1 MQERLNLKHD
11 SLERFSSDMTAQ
23 RGVRA
28 AFELSWDALN
38 EDSQKL
44 SCLLSLFAPAPIPW
58 NLVEEC
64 LSDINEEYLENRR
77 DELINYN
84 LLEDKDNYRLH
95 ALIREFFIDKLKDS
109 DSIETTKIT
118 ICKGVV
124 KIAETAN
131 NYEHITPK
139 KVTEFEDFTPH
150 IIEVAEN
157 LYPSLTND
165 NLITPFWA
173 LGWFYLRPGFY
184 SYSQSWLKKGREIL
198 KERGLEQSPYY
209 AEATHNLAIAY
220 KNQQKYE
227 KVESLYKEA
236 LDIYEKLSIN
246 TDSSI
251 DNISDDSNRHK
262 HYKAIAII
270 SIHLAN
276 VYRDKK
282 KDEKYEEIEFLY
294 QKASQALEDLKAL
307 DTYQEPL
314 TDDIVYLYYHWV
326 RFYYLQK
333 EYQKAESLSLKALK
347 ISEEELPKESFSV
360 AMIYKH
366 LALIYNYKS
375 EYEKAKAEI
384 QKALRIT
391 RELRGEKDSKYA
403 NLLNDLAII
412 YLSQGK
418 HKDAKSQ
425 CWQALDVYKE
435 LLISAYKELLISEN
449 LASTAEDIVTILKTL
464 AETCKFQGCSKED
477 KICFQEY
484 LNLFKTS
491 LGEKHLYT
499 QEVLKLSNI
508 FK

>member
-1 MQERLNLKHD
+1 M
-11 SLERFSSDMTAQ
+11 
-23 RGVRA
+23 
-28 AFELSWDALN
+28 
-38 EDSQKL
+38 
-44 SCLLSLFAPAPIPW
+44 
-58 NLVEEC
+58 
-64 LSDINEEYLENRR
+64 
-77 DELINYN
+77 
-84 LLEDKDNYRLH
+84 
-95 ALIREFFIDKLKDS
+95 
-109 DSIETTKIT
+109 
-118 ICKGVV
+118 
-124 KIAETAN
+124 
-131 NYEHITPK
+131 
-139 KVTEFEDFTPH
+139 
-150 IIEVAEN
+150 
-157 LYPSLTND
+157 
-165 NLITPFWA
+165 
-173 LGWFYLRPGFY
+173 
-184 SYSQSWLKKGREIL
+184 
-198 KERGLEQSPYY
+198 
-209 AEATHNLAIAY
+209 
-220 KNQQKYE
+220 
-227 KVESLYKEA
+227 
-236 LDIYEKLSIN
+236 
-246 TDSSI
+246 
-251 DNISDDSNRHK
+251 
-262 HYKAIAII
+262 
-270 SIHLAN
+270 
-276 VYRDKK
+276 
-282 KDEKYEEIEFLY
+282 
-294 QKASQALEDLKAL
+294 
-307 DTYQEPL
+307 
-314 TDDIVYLYYHWV
+314 YLYYHWV

-508 FK
+508 SKRKR